1 MCQRSTEER
10 GAPRLRG
17 YGDGAYRQAPEAGKR
32 GGIPIDPQQAVGG
45 RGEPRATNRGARNGR
60 ERYTLILTRL
70 FYCCY

>member
-32 GGIPIDPQQAVGG
+32 GGIPIPSRPWEGG
-45 RGEPRATNRGARNGR
+45 ANLELQTGAPGMAGR
-60 ERYTLILTRL
+60 DTR
-70 FYCCY
+70 